1 MEDFIKSHPYPTY
14 SEMVKKLDDRI
25 DLYAEY
31 GKMQHAWCKT
41 IYENPMNKDLIV
53 ELGKKIYRLGG
64 MQALVSINT
73 ILKYFSPYWDSLD
86 ADIKDQGNVID
97 LYFASVTL

>member
-1 MEDFIKSHPYPTY
+1 MEDLPYPTY
-14 SEMVKKLDDRI
+14 NEMVKKLDDRI

-31 GKMQHAWCKT
+31 GKMQHIWCKT

-64 MQALVSINT
+64 MQALVSINA
-73 ILKYFSPYWDSLD
+73 ILKYFSPESSDPDKYGHLE
-86 ADIKDQGNVID
+86 
-97 LYFASVTL
+97 LYIENITE